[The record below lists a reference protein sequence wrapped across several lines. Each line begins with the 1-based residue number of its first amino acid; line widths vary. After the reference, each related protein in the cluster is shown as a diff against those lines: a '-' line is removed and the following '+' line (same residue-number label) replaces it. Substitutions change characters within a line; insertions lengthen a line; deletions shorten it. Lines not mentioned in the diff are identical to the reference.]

1 MIVNKTCYHYLT
13 VGARL
18 ILAGGLT
25 FVTASYLMSDEE
37 LSAID
42 AQSVGAVSSFR
53 DAGRGEISVD
63 DLGADPRTAEEA
75 FDILVTV
82 LEAQLLSRVL
92 DYDISV
98 GQVVYGYGY
107 GYGTAPVANSDGTL
121 AFPLP
126 SHIDYV
132 RLERLRPA
140 GADPAQSFG
149 DVEINNIQIGRDSTI
164 TIQPMRDP

>member
-1 MIVNKTCYHYLT
+1 MNKTYYHYLT

-98 GQVVYGYGY
+98 GQVVYGYG
-107 GYGTAPVANSDGTL
+107 TAPVANSDGTL

-140 GADPAQSFG
+140 GADPAESFG

>member
-1 MIVNKTCYHYLT
+1 
-13 VGARL
+13 
-18 ILAGGLT
+18 
-25 FVTASYLMSDEE
+25 MSDEE

-42 AQSVGAVSSFR
+42 AQSFDAVSSLR

-63 DLGADPRTAEEA
+63 ALGADPRTAEEA
-75 FDILVTV
+75 FDILVTI
-82 LEAQLLSRVL
+82 LEARLLSRVL

-98 GQVVYGYGY
+98 GQVVYGYG
-107 GYGTAPVANSDGTL
+107 TEPVPNSDGTQ

-164 TIQPMRDP
+164 TIQPLHDP